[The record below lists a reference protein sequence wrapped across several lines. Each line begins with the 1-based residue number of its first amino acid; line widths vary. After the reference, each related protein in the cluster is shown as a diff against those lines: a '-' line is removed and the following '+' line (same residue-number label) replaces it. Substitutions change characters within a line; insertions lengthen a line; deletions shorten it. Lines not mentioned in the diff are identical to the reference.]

1 MLGMSYIIA
10 GLGNLGEEYK
20 NTRHNAGRIVL
31 EYFRKSR
38 DFSEWEEKKNNK
50 VLVSSGKIGKSN
62 VVLLEP
68 DNFMNN
74 SGKSIAPI
82 VTSTKKAEKLV
93 VVYDDIDLPLGVIKI
108 SFNRGSGGHRGVESV
123 IKSIKTKAFIRLRVG
138 VAMTTPTGKIK
149 KPKGE
154 QKVLDFLMGEF
165 KPKELDTLKKVS
177 KNIADALETVILEGK
192 EKAMNMY
199 N

>member
-1 MLGMSYIIA
+1 MSYTIA
-10 GLGNLGEEYK
+10 GLGNPGEEYK

-31 EYFRKSR
+31 EHLRKSR
-38 DFSEWEEKKNNK
+38 DFSDWKEERKWKA
-50 VLVSSGKIGKSN
+50 LISAGKIGKSK

-108 SFNRGSGGHRGVESV
+108 SYNRGSGGHRGVESI
-123 IKSIKTKAFIRLRVG
+123 IKSVKTKAFVRLRVG
-138 VAMTTPTGKIK
+138 VAQTTPTGKIK
-149 KPKGE
+149 KPRGE

-165 KPKELDTLKKVS
+165 KPKELDVLKKVS
-177 KNIADALETVILEGK
+177 KNIADALETIILEGK